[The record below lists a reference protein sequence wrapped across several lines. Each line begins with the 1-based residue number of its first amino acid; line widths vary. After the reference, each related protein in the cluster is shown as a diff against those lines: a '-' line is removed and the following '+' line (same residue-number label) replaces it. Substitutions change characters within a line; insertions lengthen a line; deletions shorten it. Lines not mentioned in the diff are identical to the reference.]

1 MFLFANKYYLCLR
14 LKLKDNARDQQ
25 IFVQLRAGVDWVQLH
40 SGQKSY
46 YVYVYEPHF
55 NAK

>member
-14 LKLKDNARDQQ
+14 LKLKDNTRDQQ